1 MNDADYTSIG
11 KLAIDPRLY
20 QFIEAEVVPGTGI
33 DLQHFWQALEHIVTD
48 FGSRNADLLCVRDA
62 LQMQINQWHIDRS
75 GERHDPV
82 AYKAFLQKIGYLVD
96 QPKEPRVDT
105 ERVDSEIA
113 AISGPQLVVPLDNA
127 RYALNAANARWNSL
141 YDALYGSDLIA
152 EAHGCARTKK
162 YNPIRGQQ
170 VISHTRAFL
179 DQHFPLAQGSH
190 SHAVKY
196 HITDGQVIVTS
207 GDGCVSHLLYPEQ
220 FVGYNGNIDKLESL
234 LLCHNDLHVDLLFGA
249 GHFIGRHDHAGIY
262 DMHIESAITTI
273 MDCEDSVASVDCEDK
288 ISVYRNWLGLMKGT
302 LTKTITTNNTSYER
316 VLASDRTYLDPQGN
330 AITKYGR
337 SLMLVRNVGSHLLT
351 DAVLCDGQPIAE
363 TLLDVMVTSLAAM
376 HDFSGKNTLTNS
388 RTGSIYI
395 VKPKM
400 HGPDEVAL
408 ANDLFDRVEDA
419 LGLARHTLKMG
430 IMDEERRTSVNLS
443 ACIQSARHRVV
454 FINTGFL
461 DRTGDDIHTNMEAGV
476 VVPKNELKKANWLN
490 AYERS
495 NVRNGLLA
503 GMRGRGQIGK
513 GMWAMPDDM
522 SAMMAT
528 KIQHLIAGASTSW
541 VPSPTAATLHAMH
554 YHRFNV
560 RQRQQQ
566 LEQHPQ
572 VPVEEIL
579 DIPLLATDTQLGEN
593 EIRYELEN
601 NAQSILGYVS
611 RWVGQGIGCSK
622 VSDINNAKLMEDCA
636 TLRISSQL
644 MANWLHHRIVSEKQ
658 VRTVME
664 YMAIIVDRQNRDDPH
679 YQPMA
684 PSFETSIPFQ
694 AALDLVFKGS
704 KQANGYTEFILYSRR
719 RQMKCH

>member
-1 MNDADYTSIG
+1 MANNNYTTIG
-11 KLAIDPRLY
+11 RLTVDSQLY
-20 QFIEAEVVPGTGI
+20 QFIETEVVPSTSI
-33 DLQHFWQALEHIVTD
+33 DGQYFWAGLEKIVAD
-48 FGSRNADLLCVRDA
+48 FGPRNTALLGVRDE
-62 LQMQINQWHIDRS
+62 LQLQIDQWHRDRA
-75 GERHDPV
+75 GEGHDPI
-82 AYKAFLQKIGYLVD
+82 AYREFLQQIGYLVD
-96 QPKEPRVDT
+96 QPTEVEVTT

-113 AISGPQLVVPLDNA
+113 TISGPQLIVPLDNA

-141 YDALYGSDLIA
+141 YDALYGSDLVA
-152 EAHGCARTKK
+152 EANGCARTQK

-170 VISHTRAFL
+170 VIAQTRAFL
-179 DQHFPLAQGSH
+179 DQHFPLAQGTH

-196 HITDGQVIVTS
+196 HIDNGQVVVTS

-220 FVGYNGNIDKLESL
+220 FVGYNGDVDKLKNL
-234 LLCHNDLHVDLLFGA
+234 LLCHNDLHVDLLFST
-249 GHFIGRHDHAGIY
+249 GHFIGRHDHAGIC

-288 ISVYRNWLGLMKGT
+288 VSVYRNWLGLMKGT
-302 LTKTITTNNTSYER
+302 LTEAVIKNNTLYDR
-316 VLASDRTYLDPQGN
+316 VLADDRAYLDPQGN
-330 AITKYGR
+330 PITRYGR
-337 SLMLVRNVGSHLLT
+337 SVMLVRNVGSHLST
-351 DAVLCDGQPIAE
+351 DAVLYDGQPIAE
-363 TLLDVMVTSLAAM
+363 TLLDAMVTSLSAT
-376 HDFSGKNTLTNS
+376 HSLSGTNALTNT
-388 RTGSIYI
+388 RTGSVYI

-408 ANDLFDRVEDA
+408 ANDLFDRVEDV

-476 VVPKNELKKANWLN
+476 VPPKNELKKASWLD

-495 NVRNGLLA
+495 NVGNGLLA
-503 GMRGRGQIGK
+503 GMQGHGQIGK
-513 GMWAMPDDM
+513 GMWTMPDDM
-522 SAMMAT
+522 AAMMTT
-528 KIQHLIAGASTSW
+528 KIQHLIAGASTAW
-541 VPSPTAATLHAMH
+541 VPSPTAATLHALH

-560 RQRQQQ
+560 RRRQQQ
-566 LEQHPQ
+566 LQQQPQ

-579 DIPLLATDTQLGEN
+579 DIPLLATDKKLGDN

-611 RWVGQGIGCSK
+611 RWVGQGVGCSK
-622 VSDINNAKLMEDCA
+622 VPDINNTELMEDCA

-644 MANWLHHRIVSEKQ
+644 LANWLHHGVVTEIQ

-664 YMAIIVDRQNRDDPH
+664 HMAIFVDRQHRNDPQ

-694 AALDLVFKGS
+694 AALDLVFKGRE
-704 KQANGYTEFILYSRR
+704 QANGYTEFVLYSRR
-719 RQMKCH
+719 RQMKCS